1 MRPPALLQLAL
12 PHLPPALSST
22 IVHGMK
28 YLQMGGLVL
37 DDVAFLV
44 MGLAFLVV
52 LAGWMA

>member
-1 MRPPALLQLAL
+1 
-12 PHLPPALSST
+12 
-22 IVHGMK
+22 MK